1 MFFEEIRIFPQVAF
15 EYLSTCNFTNKKS
28 HKNIVKSYLD
38 KKVPK
43 RRIYLYS
50 QVPIKRVGHNKR
62 AGWIFLKKLI
72 NVQGYSVPNKRVGWN
87 FSENFT
93 NV

>member
-1 MFFEEIRIFPQVAF
+1 MSPKIFRVLLPHTVEADSPQCAGRVWVVPRT
-15 EYLSTCNFTNKKS
+15 LNFSGRVTKT
-28 HKNIVKSYLD
+28 L
-38 KKVPK
+38 P
-43 RRIYLYS
+43 LYS